1 MDCQSAFIVV
11 ISKTDIG
18 FDGHVRL
25 ALHVEAIFHHII
37 RSFHDRFG
45 IWTFGDVLFVIDIR
59 CSRVDFD
66 CVFSHSGRS
75 IQVGG
80 QNFQLYFDFLCC
92 SFGLLDGIGAYNGDG
107 IPILEDFC
115 IA

>member
-45 IWTFGDVLFVIDIR
+45 I
-59 CSRVDFD
+59 
-66 CVFSHSGRS
+66 
-75 IQVGG
+75 
-80 QNFQLYFDFLCC
+80 
-92 SFGLLDGIGAYNGDG
+92 
-107 IPILEDFC
+107 
-115 IA
+115 